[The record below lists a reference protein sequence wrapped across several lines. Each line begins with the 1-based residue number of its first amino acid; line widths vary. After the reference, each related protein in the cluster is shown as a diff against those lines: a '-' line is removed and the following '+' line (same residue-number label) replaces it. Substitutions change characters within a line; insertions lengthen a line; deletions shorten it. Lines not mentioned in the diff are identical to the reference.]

1 MLSLLFGVCVLD
13 YAGDMDLFVPGIAHS
28 PIQGMRV
35 LFDTRHLSAREPQG
49 EQAPMPVHRRHKPP
63 KPQTTNDYLATL
75 EHAIRQLAYGQH
87 IFTIF
92 RHFVELSA
100 IALSNVADPINKAA
114 REAQYLAIVKQY
126 KTEQFQKFPPLLGML
141 ATCLEFEPTD
151 VLGRLYHRLEIHNHQ
166 SGQFF
171 TPYPVCLA
179 MAKMLVHD
187 AKHLVNEQEFIRAQ
201 EPCVGSGAM
210 VIALAQALRD
220 EGINYQQHLHVT
232 AIDLDIVAVHM
243 AYVQCTL
250 LHIPAIILHG
260 DTLRGETYS
269 VWRTF
274 AHVLG
279 FWDAKLAR
287 DPRSLPA
294 PAKTPPPAA
303 AVQPTEELRAPV
315 GSQLTLF

>member
-1 MLSLLFGVCVLD
+1 
-13 YAGDMDLFVPGIAHS
+13 
-28 PIQGMRV
+28 
-35 LFDTRHLSAREPQG
+35 
-49 EQAPMPVHRRHKPP
+49 MPAHRRHKPP
-63 KPQTTNDYLATL
+63 KTQTTNDYLFTL
-75 EHAIRQLAYGQH
+75 AHTLRQLAYGQH

-100 IALSNVADPINKAA
+100 LTLSNVADPINKAA
-114 REAQYLAIVKQY
+114 REEQYLSIVNQY
-126 KTEQFQKFPPLLGML
+126 KPEEFQKFPPLLGML
-141 ATCLEFEPTD
+141 AL
-151 VLGRLYHRLEIHNHQ
+151 
-166 SGQFF
+166 
-171 TPYPVCLA
+171 CLA

-187 AKHLVNEQEFIRAQ
+187 AKHLVEAQEFIRAH

-220 EGINYQQHLHVT
+220 ESINYQQHLHVT

-250 LHIPAIILHG
+250 LHIPAMMLHG

-274 AHVLG
+274 AHVMG

-287 DPRSLPA
+287 DPRSLPT
-294 PAKTPPPAA
+294 PAKTPPPAPA
-303 AVQPTEELRAPV
+303 AQPTEELRAPV
-315 GSQLTLF
+315 GSRLTLF